1 MGERL
6 KMKISQKKKT
16 ELYKAFS
23 EPIMQVRI
31 QVAQMGPGD
40 EKLMKID
47 EKLFKL
53 EQEIWSE
60 ITKTLGIEK
69 P

>member
-1 MGERL
+1 MQL
-6 KMKISQKKKT
+6 SDKKRT

-31 QVAQMGPGD
+31 QVARMGPGD
-40 EKLMKID
+40 EKLIEID
-47 EKLFKL
+47 DKLCKL
-53 EQEIWSE
+53 EQEIWSSV
-60 ITKTLGIEK
+60 TKVLGISK